1 MSFQL
6 LLQPQIYNLLLHS
19 QKRQTTFE
27 GNLMPPPP
35 ARHLENVNSDKYLTR
50 LCCWKNYGF
59 LFYITNLNFSTI
71 IIPLVRSYLYLIKN
85 LHSAVAIIT
94 HNYPSITKICC
105 RQWKDELSSLT
116 TFTSKLCNKLS
127 TQFKYLNSVIE

>member
-6 LLQPQIYNLLLHS
+6 LLQLRFYNLLLHS
-19 QKRQTTFE
+19 QKRQTTFG

-35 ARHLENVNSDKYLTR
+35 PPRQLEKVNSDKYLTR
-50 LCCWKNYGF
+50 WCCSKNYGF
-59 LFYITNLNFSTI
+59 LFYITNLNFSTV
-71 IIPLVRSYLYLIKN
+71 IIPLVIKIILYLVKN
-85 LHSAVAIIT
+85 LDSVVFLIT

-105 RQWKDELSSLT
+105 RPWKVKHSSLT

-127 TQFKYLNSVIE
+127 TQFK

>member
-6 LLQPQIYNLLLHS
+6 LLQLWFYNLLLHS
-19 QKRQTTFE
+19 QKRQTTLE

-35 ARHLENVNSDKYLTR
+35 TPLQLEKAKSDKLR
-50 LCCWKNYGF
+50 FLILQNQFELFNNNYTTGK
-59 LFYITNLNFSTI
+59 I
-71 IIPLVRSYLYLIKN
+71 ILYLVKN
-85 LHSAVAIIT
+85 LDSVVVRIT

-105 RQWKDELSSLT
+105 RPWKVKLSSLT

-127 TQFKYLNSVIE
+127 TQFKYLNSVISCITDH